1 MKNSSI
7 PPDAPPPLAEITTA
21 VRDVLL
27 QSVPEPLYGC
37 CIQACLILGWI
48 LKRRGYPSEMWSCTP
63 NGWPHWCVR
72 SGEWILDP
80 TAGQFGDADSPLLLF
95 REGSPDHWYDPGE
108 EESFAICERE
118 IIEQF
123 ARWIELDAD
132 PDTPAEFAGRSL
144 AIPALL
150 KLAGLEHLEPAVQRA
165 GAHAI
170 ANRTDAKAV
179 ERKVSERRRTLRDD
193 DTAAGRLTRA
203 SAELEHCHHQLIDA
217 LESGLDA
224 DVIEARS
231 AAFQAALKNA
241 ETEEQVSTA
250 SRSRPTGPPPP
261 RQPS

>member
-7 PPDAPPPLAEITTA
+7 PPDAPPPLAEITRA

-27 QSVPEPLYGC
+27 QSAPEPLFGC

-48 LKRRGYPSEMWSCTP
+48 LKHRGYPCEMWSCAP
-63 NGWPHWCVR
+63 DGWPHWCVR

-95 REGSPDHWYDPGE
+95 REGSPEHCYGPGKE
-108 EESFAICERE
+108 EPFAICERE

-123 ARWIELDAD
+123 ARWIELDAE
-132 PDTPAEFAGRSL
+132 PDAPEELAGRSS

-150 KLAGLEHLEPAVQRA
+150 QLAGLEHLDSTVQRA

-170 ANRTDAKAV
+170 ANRTHATAA
-179 ERKVSERRRTLRDD
+179 ERRISKMERALRDD

-203 SAELEHCHHQLIDA
+203 GAELEHCHHQLIDA
-217 LESGLDA
+217 LERGLDA
-224 DVIEARS
+224 GVIKARF
-231 AAFQAALKNA
+231 AASQAALKNA
-241 ETEEQVSTA
+241 QAEEQISRP